1 MVGIDNYFNQ
11 LWDLFCRM
19 NPQAE
24 GIHRLLAERGEVIVN
39 DHIAF
44 RTFDDPRVDI
54 EFLARPFLKSGYFPQ
69 GEYEFPNKH
78 LFARHFEHSD
88 PQRPKIFIS
97 QLKLREMSEK
107 LQEQATE
114 FIDQI
119 SPETYERDD
128 FCAMGRPWDLD
139 YATYEQLVQESEY
152 AGWLSAFGFCANH
165 FTVLVNNLRT
175 IDGLEELN
183 ELLKSNGFQLNS
195 SNGEIKGSPEEYL
208 EQSSTLAAEIDVPF
222 SDGSHHIPSCYYE
235 FARRYELPDGEMFS
249 GFVAQ
254 SADKIF
260 ESTDR
265 RET

>member
-1 MVGIDNYFNQ
+1 MVDIDNLFDR
-11 LWDLFCRM
+11 LWALFRRM

-24 GIHRLLAERGEVIVN
+24 AIHQLLAESGEVILN

-54 EFLARPFLKSGYFPQ
+54 DFLARPFLNAGYLPQ

-78 LFARHFEHSD
+78 LVARHFEHSD

-97 QLKLREMSEK
+97 QLKLRDMSER
-107 LQEQATE
+107 LQEKVTG

-119 SPETYERDD
+119 LPETYERDD
-128 FCAMGRPWDLD
+128 FCAMGRPWDID
-139 YATYEQLVQESEY
+139 YTTYEQLVQESEY

-165 FTVLVNNLRT
+165 FTVLVNKLST
-175 IDGLEELN
+175 IDKLEDLN
-183 ELLKSNGFQLNS
+183 EFLKSNGFELNS
-195 SNGEIKGSPEEYL
+195 AGGEIKGSPEEYL

-222 SDGSHHIPSCYYE
+222 ADGLHRIPSCYYE
-235 FARRYELPDGEMFS
+235 FARRYQLPDGKTFP
-249 GFVAQ
+249 GFITQ

-265 RET
+265 RKT